1 MKKIMPYIVLL
12 LIAICMYSCT
22 KSPEEK
28 AQILFEESIK
38 PRMGNPKQYEFIQMS
53 QLDSAFS
60 SLEIDRTY
68 LALKDS
74 LKANRVTLFDVMSK
88 NYYAKKK
95 KEEGL
100 KSEIK
105 EYEDSFTPHYIGWH
119 SKIEF
124 RAANLFGGVQI
135 YLADVYFNKD
145 LTQCLDWFVKA
156 E

>member
-1 MKKIMPYIVLL
+1 MMPYIVLL
-12 LIAICMYSCT
+12 LIAICRYSCT

-74 LKANRVTLFDVMSK
+74 LKANRVTLFDAMSK
-88 NYYAKKK
+88 N
-95 KEEGL
+95 
-100 KSEIK
+100 
-105 EYEDSFTPHYIGWH
+105 
-119 SKIEF
+119 
-124 RAANLFGGVQI
+124 
-135 YLADVYFNKD
+135 
-145 LTQCLDWFVKA
+145 
-156 E
+156 